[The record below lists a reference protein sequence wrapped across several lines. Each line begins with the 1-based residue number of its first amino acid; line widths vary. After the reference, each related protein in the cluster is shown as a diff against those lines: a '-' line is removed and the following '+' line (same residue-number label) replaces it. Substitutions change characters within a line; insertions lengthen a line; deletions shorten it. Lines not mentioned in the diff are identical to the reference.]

1 MYRFMQFTNYIANK
15 IISSKYEKS
24 SLYEQGRLELFSG
37 TLMIGLLIGILG
49 SIAALF
55 LGT

>member
-1 MYRFMQFTNYIANK
+1 MQFTDYIANR
-15 IISSKYEKS
+15 IITTKYKKL